1 MTEQHAKIWM
11 DPTSLPFLE
20 FREKYKDKAD
30 CKDVAYEMLRNFCLP
45 FPGCD
50 PIQLVIERAEISD
63 GYDFLKVVPADDL
76 IVERIIEPLRV
87 ARICYCLGHYGASIA
102 MAGTACEMAALFI
115 HELLDKEKASSWTG
129 QGQRLK
135 QLKAFAEV
143 PKDFLDNADF
153 VREERN
159 KYMHVLETDN
169 LWAEHNSHDVLW
181 AALKAIDSLFS
192 LKPTEQPGALGM
204 SSGLIQEYL
213 KEQGVITDVVT

>member
-1 MTEQHAKIWM
+1 MTKQRAEIWM
-11 DPTSLPFLE
+11 NPTSLSFLE

-30 CKDVAYEMLRNFCLP
+30 YKDVAYEMLRNFCLP

-63 GYDFLKVVPADDL
+63 GYDFLKAVPADDL

-129 QGQRLK
+129 QGKRLK
-135 QLKAFAEV
+135 QLMDFVEV

-153 VREERN
+153 VRDERN

-169 LWAEHNSHDVLW
+169 LWAEQNAHDVLW
-181 AALKAIDSLFS
+181 AALRAIDALFS
-192 LKPTEQPGALGM
+192 LKPTDRPGALGLNCD
-204 SSGLIQEYL
+204 LIKDYL
-213 KEQGVITDVVT
+213 KEQGVITEVVM